1 MRESVFFAMRF
12 PSGGV
17 DGELTLADAW
27 CGQRWFA
34 EDACWQVG
42 QLLKGVRVFLESQL
56 SGDLVHLVQSYFP
69 DVMTR
74 LIRHMMWLTLES
86 GRELYGES
94 GERGELY
101 VDHDERRERLSELLA
116 FWSAGHAV
124 LCEEERV
131 CWHGV
136 LREWYDLELGSAS
149 DDSPSELWVSM
160 MQAWLRLLRLL
171 R

>member
-1 MRESVFFAMRF
+1 MNDGSDDFFAMRF
-12 PSGGV
+12 PSGSLEC
-17 DGELTLADAW
+17 GELTLGSAW
-27 CGQRWFA
+27 CRECWFA

-56 SGDLVHLVQSYFP
+56 SGDLVQLVHSYFP

-86 GRELYGES
+86 GLELCVVD
-94 GERGELY
+94 RDLY
-101 VDHDERRERLSELLA
+101 CGERRERLSELLA
-116 FWSAGHAV
+116 FWTAGRAV

-136 LREWYDLELGSAS
+136 LRQWYDLELRSAGSQ
-149 DDSPSELWVSM
+149 DDCPSELWVSM
-160 MQAWLRLLRLL
+160 MQAWVRLLRLL